1 MDNSLHINDTL
12 GQIMKLIDFEINE
25 KIATITLKNG
35 KVNAI
40 SQQIIT
46 EINTAL
52 DQAESA
58 GAVVIITGREG
69 MFSGGYDLVT
79 MKESPAS
86 AIALVTAGSTLARR
100 MLSFPLPII
109 AACSGHAIAK
119 GAFLL
124 LSCDVRIGSK
134 GPFKIGLNEVAIGMT
149 MHQAGIELARNRIPS
164 NYLTRSVIT
173 AELFDPETAVTAGFL
188 DTVVA
193 HEQLMTTAMATAKQ
207 LLTLNMAAHHGT
219 KLKERKEILSALD
232 AAIAA
237 DSTMTI
243 AL

>member
-1 MDNSLHINDTL
+1 M
-12 GQIMKLIDFEINE
+12 
-25 KIATITLKNG
+25 
-35 KVNAI
+35 NAI
-40 SQQIIT
+40 SHQVIT
-46 EINTAL
+46 EINDAL

-69 MFSGGYDLVT
+69 LFSGGYDLNT
-79 MKESPAS
+79 MKESSAS
-86 AIALVTAGSTLARR
+86 AVALVTAGSTLSRR

-109 AACSGHAIAK
+109 GACSGHAIAK

-149 MHQAGIELARNRIPS
+149 MHQAGIELARNRIPM
-164 NYLTRSVIT
+164 NYLTRSVIN
-173 AELFDPETAVTAGFL
+173 AELFDPETAIVAGFL

-193 HEQLMTTAMATAKQ
+193 HEHLMTTAIATAKQ
-207 LLTLNMAAHHGT
+207 LLTLNMTAHQGT
-219 KLKERKEILSALD
+219 KLKERKEILNALD
-232 AAIAA
+232 AAIEL
-237 DSTMTI
+237 DSAMTI